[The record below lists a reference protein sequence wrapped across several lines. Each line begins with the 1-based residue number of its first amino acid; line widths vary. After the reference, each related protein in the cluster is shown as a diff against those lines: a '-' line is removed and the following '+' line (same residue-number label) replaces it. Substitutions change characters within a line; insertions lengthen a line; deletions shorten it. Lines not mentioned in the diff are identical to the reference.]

1 MDKVTQVVPAV
12 DTKTRRAFDL
22 ADGVHDS
29 VYKIRAQLQ
38 VLADCAL
45 NAATAEESNQQGF
58 LTASAISCVVE
69 SAIQSLPEIEQSV
82 DELWKMT
89 RSSR

>member
-1 MDKVTQVVPAV
+1 MDQVTQVAPTV
-12 DTKTRRAFDL
+12 DNKTSRAFDL
-22 ADGVHDS
+22 AEGVHDS

-58 LTASAISCVVE
+58 LTASAISCVVD
-69 SAIQSLPEIEQSV
+69 SVVQSLPEIERSA